1 MKAHPFSGGVHP
13 LKSSHHG
20 KGLSSASVISAM
32 PPPDIVVIPMVRVTG
47 APCTPLVKKGDNVKL
62 GQCIGNSDAFVSA
75 PIHASVSG
83 TVLAVENRPHPTG
96 RNLALSVVIRN
107 DHLDTRDESYAP
119 PEDPDSLSGPELL
132 SIIREKGIVGLG
144 GATFPTHVK
153 LSIPKDKKVDTLI
166 ANGAECEPY
175 LTADDRLLQERA
187 ANVIAGMQFVMRA
200 LHISRAY
207 VGIEQNKPNAIRAMR
222 DAAKDTAITICPLHV
237 KYPQGGE
244 KQLIYAITG
253 REVPSGGLPA
263 DAGCVVLNVGTCN
276 AIYEA
281 VTFGKPLIERVV
293 TVTGSGVQTPA
304 NLLVRIGTSFR
315 DCMVFCGGMKEGT
328 EKLLSGGP
336 MMGIAQYTDAVPV
349 IAGTSGI
356 LALHGKEAHVPPP
369 SPCIHCGRCY
379 RVCPAGLQPYIIS
392 AATDRGDIAQA
403 ALFHTLDC
411 VECGACAF
419 ICPAHRQLLQ
429 SMRLAKQKV
438 RGTAAPAKK

>member
-1 MKAHPFSGGVHP
+1 MKAHPFAGGVHP

-20 KGLSSASVISAM
+20 KTLSNESAISVM
-32 PPPDIVVIPMVRVTG
+32 PAPDIVAIPMVRVTG
-47 APCTPLVKKGDNVKL
+47 APCTPLVKKGDSVKL
-62 GQCIGNSDAFVSA
+62 GQCIGRSESYVSA

-83 TVLAVENRPHPTG
+83 TVIAVENRPHPTG
-96 RNLALSVVIRN
+96 KSLVLSVVIRN
-107 DHLDTRDESYAP
+107 DHLDTKDESYAP
-119 PEDPDSLSGPELL
+119 PENIDALSGPQLI

-153 LSIPKDKKVDTLI
+153 LTIPKDKKVDVLI

-175 LTADDRLLQERA
+175 LTADDRLLQEHA
-187 ANVIAGMQFVMRA
+187 ENVIAGMRFVMRA
-200 LHISRAY
+200 LQVKQAF
-207 VGIEQNKPNAIRAMR
+207 VGIEGNKLRAIRAMR
-222 DAAKDTAITICPLHV
+222 EAAKGTPIEVCPLRV

-281 VTFGKPLIERVV
+281 VALGKPLLERVV
-293 TVTGSGVQTPA
+293 TVTGGGVNTPG
-304 NLLVRIGTSFR
+304 NLLVRIGISFR
-315 DCMVFCGGMKEGT
+315 DCIAFCGGMVEDTQKI
-328 EKLLSGGP
+328 LSGGP
-336 MMGIAQYTDAVPV
+336 MMGIAQYTDEVPV

-356 LALHGKEAHVPPP
+356 LVLAGKEAHVPPA

-379 RVCPAGLQPYIIS
+379 QVCPAGLQPYIIS
-392 AATDRGDIAQA
+392 AAADRSDAAQA
-403 ALFHTLDC
+403 ALFHALDC
-411 VECGACAF
+411 VECGACAY

-429 SMRLAKQKV
+429 SMRLAKLKV
-438 RGTAAPAKK
+438 RGAAIKK